1 MAVLSRLDIEISA
14 NSARFQQELQNVST
28 TSRRAAAQLQ
38 RDQQQQA
45 QSRLQIER
53 QYASEHRR
61 IEMSLTDEVE
71 RIRAARFNSADEQR
85 YIAQARANAQQ
96 QVDLIAQQERATTG
110 FADKAKAA
118 YGYIAIAV
126 GVAGAAIGALVRN
139 QIEMTAELTK
149 TAYIANT
156 TVENIQ
162 KYIVAAKGMGIETD
176 KLGDIFKDTQDKVG
190 DFLSTGGGE
199 MQDFFDNVAPKVGVT
214 AEEFRKLS
222 GPDALQL
229 YFDSLQKAN
238 LSQSEMI
245 FYMESVADE
254 ASLLIPY
261 LKDGGK
267 GFDIWATAAEN
278 AGATM
283 DEKTIRATQELKTST
298 ELLNLSVQGAK
309 NQIAQAF
316 MPILRDLAGE
326 LVKDA
331 QFKNQAAAAGQ
342 AMAQGFKIIAMTG
355 VGVIA
360 IMSSIGKAI
369 GGVLAAFAQFG
380 RVAEGVDLTS
390 PFAAFQIAKNVLWDI
405 PTSQLTILKDTV
417 VDVRD
422 TLVGYD
428 GLMTKINNLGNGATA
443 SPLVGQL
450 TNLTAQSE
458 KLRNATGKTGKALQ
472 DEADAKKANAKETER
487 LAKANKALADSGKY
501 APMPVN
507 SKVLAHASQ
516 YNYAALEKQ
525 YSLPAGL
532 LAAISMQESR
542 GNPNATSYVGAKGEF
557 QFMPATARR
566 FGIAGQERNTAVAS
580 EAAAKYLS
588 QHLRMFGDLDKA
600 IAAYNAGEG
609 NVQKFKWDT
618 IMSNRFAKGQTFDYV
633 KNVRGYLSF
642 MNGGKAIDGG
652 YDIASA
658 MASEAQAQQKLE
670 EQKLALQAKYSVESE
685 RRAAEHAKNVA
696 EIEKTYTNPNDP
708 ERKRLLDQEAADYA
722 HDVNEYELAQAKKVV
737 AFTDFKKSERE
748 LVIQNANFEARAAAN
763 DSKSTLEQKIL
774 AMDSIAEQRDLKLK
788 AIDLQEAKE
797 RQAANAGHQTAIENI
812 KAEAQLQRDE
822 LALNITMDAN
832 LRQAKID
839 AINQAEQVALDKAR
853 RDFES
858 ELSSITSYAKSEVQ
872 KIRDDFTA
880 RRSAI
885 DMRADINDTQKS
897 DLRNALAGQQN
908 DTIRIARKS
917 AADPYNSM
925 MAEFNGTT
933 ELLNLKN
940 QLDQRL
946 EIIKKAKAEEVATVE
961 QAERAKAKAEQN
973 YWYASYQLQA
983 TQSANIIDSVANMG
997 KIMFGETSSSYK
1009 RLFALSQSFVMAQA
1023 GLNMYKAI
1031 SDGWAQ
1037 GATLPQKLAAAS
1049 VAAAE
1054 MLKIITAAQ
1063 QIKMQG
1069 FMDGGYTGN
1078 IPTNARAGY
1087 VHGQEYVFDAPST
1100 KAIGV
1105 KNLDRI
1111 RKGEGIGGDTNVNV
1125 NVTVNSDGSSSV
1137 ESQQQLGKNI
1147 GDAVN
1152 AAIQKALLKERRQGG
1167 MLSGAR

>member
-14 NSARFQQELQNVST
+14 NSARFQQEIQNVST

-71 RIRAARFNSADEQR
+71 RIRAARFNTADEQR
-85 YIAQARANAQQ
+85 YLAQARERAQA

-118 YGYIAIAV
+118 YGYVAIAV

-162 KYIVAAKGMGIETD
+162 KYVVAAKGMGIETD

-190 DFLSTGGGE
+190 DFLTTGGGE
-199 MQDFFDNVAPKVGVT
+199 MADFFENIAPQVKVT
-214 AEEFRKLS
+214 ADQFRNLS

-254 ASLLIPY
+254 ASALIPY

-267 GFDIWATAAEN
+267 GFDLWATAAEN

-316 MPILRDLAGE
+316 MPILRDLASE

-355 VGVIA
+355 VGVVA

-428 GLMTKINNLGNGATA
+428 GLMTKINNLGTNVSGSNIVTQA
-443 SPLVGQL
+443 
-450 TNLTAQSE
+450 TNLTIQSE
-458 KLRNATGKTGKALQ
+458 KLKNATGKTGKALKEETEAKKENAKATAKLANEQARLVGISGNSGIGSGAHLDIRASGGGRRLTSAELARFQADGKPLTAYRKTSDYGYRGDIGVAGASKYHRGIDFAMPVGTPITTKVAIKDIKSFYDSKGGGYVQRILFADGLSVDLLHQSPASKGIKGGSSGIKSPYTRAQ
-472 DEADAKKANAKETER
+472 DETSQLIAQQKDTSAREVEKQRQDAERAAKEQLDLQEKLKAEYANEDAKRTIEHQNKLKEIAKVNNAKLQRELITQENARFKNANEKAQLEYDVKFQKATEWQQTEEERIKNNAELERRETRLTVGLHKDLVTARINEINAKE
-487 LAKANKALADSGKY
+487 
-501 APMPVN
+501 
-507 SKVLAHASQ
+507 Q
-516 YNYAALEKQ
+516 AALQ
-525 YSLPAGL
+525 QA
-532 LAAISMQESR
+532 R
-542 GNPNATSYVGAKGEF
+542 KGFE
-557 QFMPATARR
+557 
-566 FGIAGQERNTAVAS
+566 
-580 EAAAKYLS
+580 
-588 QHLRMFGDLDKA
+588 D
-600 IAAYNAGEG
+600 
-609 NVQKFKWDT
+609 
-618 IMSNRFAKGQTFDYV
+618 
-633 KNVRGYLSF
+633 
-642 MNGGKAIDGG
+642 
-652 YDIASA
+652 
-658 MASEAQAQQKLE
+658 
-670 EQKLALQAKYSVESE
+670 
-685 RRAAEHAKNVA
+685 
-696 EIEKTYTNPNDP
+696 
-708 ERKRLLDQEAADYA
+708 
-722 HDVNEYELAQAKKVV
+722 ELASINSYKTSAVDKIRADFGKK
-737 AFTDFKKSERE
+737 
-748 LVIQNANFEARAAAN
+748 IAAN
-763 DSKSTLEQKIL
+763 DSRT
-774 AMDSIAEQRDLKLK
+774 D
-788 AIDLQEAKE
+788 
-797 RQAANAGHQTAIENI
+797 I
-812 KAEAQLQRDE
+812 KP
-822 LALNITMDAN
+822 
-832 LRQAKID
+832 
-839 AINQAEQVALDKAR
+839 EQVATLHQAM
-853 RDFES
+853 
-858 ELSSITSYAKSEVQ
+858 T
-872 KIRDDFTA
+872 
-880 RRSAI
+880 
-885 DMRADINDTQKS
+885 
-897 DLRNALAGQQN
+897 GQMN
-908 DTIRIARKS
+908 NEIYFARKS
-917 AADPYNSM
+917 VADPYDSM
-925 MAEFNGTT
+925 MAEFNGTS
-933 ELLNLKN
+933 ELQNLQN

-946 EIIKKAKAEEVATVE
+946 EIIKAYEKEHTNVADEAAKARKLINDDFVNNQKAILVGGYE
-961 QAERAKAKAEQN
+961 QTFGAMASIVSAFGGQQSRAYHVLANIEKGYALHKAWLKSKSAILDAYADTSGSVWAKAAAAAKA
-973 YWYASYQLQA
+973 AMDTGFMTA
-983 TQSANIIDSVANMG
+983 
-997 KIMFGETSSSYK
+997 
-1009 RLFALSQSFVMAQA
+1009 
-1023 GLNMYKAI
+1023 AI
-1031 SDGWAQ
+1031 SAIQ
-1037 GATLPQKLAAAS
+1037 PK
-1049 VAAAE
+1049 
-1054 MLKIITAAQ
+1054 
-1063 QIKMQG
+1063 G

-1125 NVTVNSDGSSSV
+1125 NVTVNSDGTSSV
-1137 ESQQQLGKNI
+1137 ESQQQLGKNM

-1152 AAIQKALLKERRQGG
+1152 AAIQRALLKERRQGG
-1167 MLSGAR
+1167 LLAGGR

>member
-14 NSARFQQELQNVST
+14 NSARFQQEIQNVST

-61 IEMSLTDEVE
+61 IEMALTDEVE
-71 RIRAARFNSADEQR
+71 RIRAARFNTADEQR

-118 YGYIAIAV
+118 YGYVAIAV
-126 GVAGAAIGALVRN
+126 GIAGAAIGALVRN

-162 KYIVAAKGMGIETD
+162 KYVVAAKGMGIETD

-190 DFLSTGGGE
+190 DFLTTGGGE
-199 MQDFFDNVAPKVGVT
+199 MADFFENIAPQVKVT
-214 AEEFRKLS
+214 ADQFRNLS

-267 GFDIWATAAEN
+267 GFDLWATAAEN

-298 ELLNLSVQGAK
+298 ELLDLSVQGAK

-316 MPILRDLAGE
+316 MPVLRDLAVE

-331 QFKNQAAAAGQ
+331 KFKEQAAAAGQ

-428 GLMTKINNLGNGATA
+428 GLMTKINNLGTNVSESNIVTQA
-443 SPLVGQL
+443 
-450 TNLTAQSE
+450 TNLTIQSE
-458 KLRNATGKTGKALQ
+458 KLKNATGKTGKALK
-472 DEADAKKANAKETER
+472 DEADAKEKNAKATAKLANEQARLVGISGNSGIGSGAHLDIRASGGGRRLTSAELARFQADGKPLTAYRKTSDYGYRGDIGVAGASKYHKGIDFAMPVGTPITTKVAIKDIKSFYDSKGGGYVQRILFADGLSVDLLHQSPASKGIKGGSSGINTPYAKAQDETSQLIAQQQAEAAKDAQQQAKEAERAAKEQLDLQARLKSEYADEETKRVIEHQNKLNEIAKVNKAQLQSDLIAQENARYQNANAKAQLEYDVKTQKATEWQQTEEERIIANAELERRETRLTVGLHKDLITARIDEINAKEQESLR
-487 LAKANKALADSGKY
+487 LARTGFENEL
-501 APMPVN
+501 
-507 SKVLAHASQ
+507 
-516 YNYAALEKQ
+516 
-525 YSLPAGL
+525 
-532 LAAISMQESR
+532 
-542 GNPNATSYVGAKGEF
+542 
-557 QFMPATARR
+557 
-566 FGIAGQERNTAVAS
+566 
-580 EAAAKYLS
+580 
-588 QHLRMFGDLDKA
+588 
-600 IAAYNAGEG
+600 
-609 NVQKFKWDT
+609 
-618 IMSNRFAKGQTFDYV
+618 
-633 KNVRGYLSF
+633 
-642 MNGGKAIDGG
+642 
-652 YDIASA
+652 
-658 MASEAQAQQKLE
+658 
-670 EQKLALQAKYSVESE
+670 
-685 RRAAEHAKNVA
+685 A
-696 EIEKTYTNPNDP
+696 EINSYQTSAVDKI
-708 ERKRLLDQEAADYA
+708 RADFG
-722 HDVNEYELAQAKKVV
+722 KK
-737 AFTDFKKSERE
+737 
-748 LVIQNANFEARAAAN
+748 IAAN
-763 DSKSTLEQKIL
+763 DSRT
-774 AMDSIAEQRDLKLK
+774 D
-788 AIDLQEAKE
+788 
-797 RQAANAGHQTAIENI
+797 I
-812 KAEAQLQRDE
+812 KP
-822 LALNITMDAN
+822 
-832 LRQAKID
+832 
-839 AINQAEQVALDKAR
+839 EQVATLHQAM
-853 RDFES
+853 
-858 ELSSITSYAKSEVQ
+858 T
-872 KIRDDFTA
+872 
-880 RRSAI
+880 
-885 DMRADINDTQKS
+885 
-897 DLRNALAGQQN
+897 GQMN
-908 DTIRIARKS
+908 NEIHFARKS
-917 AADPYNSM
+917 VADPYDSM
-925 MAEFNGTT
+925 MAEFNGTS

-1049 VAAAE
+1049 VAGAE

-1125 NVTVNSDGSSSV
+1125 NVTVNSDGTSSV

-1167 MLSGAR
+1167 MLSGGR